1 MGDEIMSALVDRAI
15 EEAGL
20 FDLFQARRAG
30 DLARVSAL
38 APVLLTAD
46 LLAVGALADWIRADE
61 VGDSVGVFAG
71 TLADDARDV
80 VLIGADEGRPGEGR
94 ADVLRRVACARIVG
108 PRAARVR
115 VDWASTGI
123 ELAQVA
129 LGFGAN
135 ELAGPVLNRR
145 GLPILADSTQ
155 KVKGAG
161 LVSSQLLKK
170 KELAILVRMA
180 GRVPVFAKD
189 ARRAADEG
197 GTLEHA

>member
-1 MGDEIMSALVDRAI
+1 MSALVDKALAD
-15 EEAGL
+15 AGL
-20 FDLFQARRAG
+20 LELAEARRAG

-38 APVLLTAD
+38 ASLLVTAD
-46 LLAVGALADWIRADE
+46 LLAVGALADRIRADE
-61 VGDSVGVFAG
+61 VGDRVGVFAG

-80 VLIGADEGRPGEGR
+80 VMIGADDARPGEGR

-170 KELAILVRMA
+170 KELSVLVRMA
-180 GRVPVFAKD
+180 GRTPVFARD
-189 ARRAADEG
+189 ARLAPDEG